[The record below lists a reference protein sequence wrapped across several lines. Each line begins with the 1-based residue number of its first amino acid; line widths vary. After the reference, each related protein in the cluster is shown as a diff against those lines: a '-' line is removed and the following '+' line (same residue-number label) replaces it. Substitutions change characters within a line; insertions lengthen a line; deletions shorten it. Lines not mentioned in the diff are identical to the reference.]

1 MSITMKAVAVI
12 QLPKTIPVM
21 DVDDTVTAFAVG
33 DRTVVDVD
41 GEEPEFHLFLVHTYN
56 SCRLK
61 ACLISNI
68 DIYMCKDCSSAAA
81 RSFRAIIKF

>member
-1 MSITMKAVAVI
+1 
-12 QLPKTIPVM
+12 M

-56 SCRLK
+56 RLK
-61 ACLISNI
+61 ACLISII

-81 RSFRAIIKF
+81 RSFRVIIKL